1 MKVSKYKSSWMDNF
15 RYIIKDIYNVF
26 LNEFKIIFKDRGVVI
41 MFVLA
46 PLAYPILY
54 GCFYLNETLVDV
66 PVAVVDCSRSQRSR
80 ELLRHI
86 DATENVKIVSNFA
99 SLNEAKEAYNDKQVN
114 GVIYIPADF
123 NKKINSGDQ
132 TTVSIYCDISSFM
145 YYRII
150 SQACSYCV
158 LDMGKEIEVERL
170 NNIGITGASATII
183 SDPIPYEGVILYN
196 EGAGFASF
204 ILPAI
209 LMLIIHQTL
218 FFGIGMIAGTS
229 REENRFHVLV
239 NPSVYRGSTFR
250 VIIGKTMSYLS
261 IYSAWSFFIL
271 EVIPH
276 IFNLPHI
283 GNPIDILLLIIPFL
297 LSTILFS
304 MTISVFLP
312 NRETSMIL
320 FMFMSLILLF
330 LSGVSWPQ
338 SNING
343 FWSTFS
349 WIFPSTHGIQGFI
362 KINTMGANLRNITF
376 EYISLWTQ
384 TAIYFVTATGAY
396 YWQINKSSKK
406 LMNEMETEIC

>member
-1 MKVSKYKSSWMDNF
+1 MDSKYKYAWLNYFISLIND
-15 RYIIKDIYNVF
+15 IKNVF

-54 GCFYLNETLVDV
+54 GFLYQNETLIDV
-66 PVAVVDCSRSQRSR
+66 PVAVVDGSRSELSR

-86 DATENVKIVSNFA
+86 DGTQNVKVVSTYA
-99 SLNEAKEAYNDKQVN
+99 SLNEAKEAYNDKKVN

-123 NKKINSGDQ
+123 NKKISAGEQ

-158 LDMGKEIEVERL
+158 LDMGKQIQVERL
-170 NNIGITGASATII
+170 NNIGISGEMATII
-183 SDPIPYEGVILYN
+183 SDPIPYEGVILFN

-204 ILPAI
+204 ILPAV
-209 LMLIIHQTL
+209 LMLILHQTL

-239 NPSVYRGSTFR
+239 NSSVYRGSTLR
-250 VIIGKTMSYLS
+250 VIVGKCVSYLF
-261 IYSAWSFFIL
+261 IYSAWAFFIL
-271 EVIPH
+271 MVIPR

-283 GNPIDILLLIIPFL
+283 GNPVDIFWLVIPFL

-330 LSGVSWPQ
+330 MSAVSWPQ

-343 FWSTFS
+343 FWRAFS
-349 WIFPSTHGIQGFI
+349 WIFPSSHGIQGYV
-362 KINTMGANLRNITF
+362 KINSMGASLQNISF
-376 EYISLWTQ
+376 EYISLWAQ
-384 TAIYFVTATGAY
+384 SAIYFTTATLAY
-396 YWQINKSSKK
+396 HWQIKKSSKK
-406 LMNEMETEIC
+406 DLKEVVTNIVE

>member
-1 MKVSKYKSSWMDNF
+1 MKDSKYKSSWLDKF
-15 RYIIKDIYNVF
+15 ISIIKNIYNVF
-26 LNEFKIIFKDRGVVI
+26 MNEFKIIFKDRGVVI

-54 GCFYLNETLVDV
+54 GSLYMNETLEDV
-66 PVAVVDCSRSQRSR
+66 PVAVVDCSRSVRSG

-86 DATENVKIVSNFA
+86 DATQNVKIVSTYA
-99 SLNEAKEAYNDKQVN
+99 SLSEAKEAYNDKKVN

-123 NKKINSGDQ
+123 NKKINSGEQ

-158 LDMGKEIEVERL
+158 LDMGKEIQVERL
-170 NNIGITGASATII
+170 NTMGITGESAAII
-183 SDPIPYEGVILYN
+183 SEPIPYEGVILYN
-196 EGAGFASF
+196 EGAGFVSF

-239 NPSVYRGSTFR
+239 SPSVYRGSTFR
-250 VIIGKTMSYLS
+250 VIIGKSMSYLI
-261 IYSAWSFFIL
+261 IYGAWSFFIL

-283 GNPIDILLLIIPFL
+283 GNPLDILLLVIPFL

-343 FWSTFS
+343 FWKTFS

-362 KINTMGANLRNITF
+362 KINTMGADLKHISF
-376 EYISLWTQ
+376 EYISLWVQ
-384 TAIYFVTATGAY
+384 TAIYFATATGAY

-406 LMNEMETEIC
+406 AINEVETELV